1 MLRIGKALSQS
12 GSWANFF
19 GLSETFTTFGGH
31 MGEYGPRLGGVGIG
45 VSDLVAATAFYENVF
60 GLSTLVPKLELETMD
75 EAILTAEGSPVVLIL
90 MCHTD
95 GVDRDLS
102 ETGGKI
108 VFNVPDPASTIALAV
123 EHGGALMREPQPN
136 EMMGG
141 KHIGFVTDPD
151 GQVIELIEY

>member
-1 MLRIGKALSQS
+1 M
-12 GSWANFF
+12 
-19 GLSETFTTFGGH
+19 SEH
-31 MGEYGPRLGGVGIG
+31 GPRLGGVGIG
-45 VSDLVAATAFYENVF
+45 VSDLAVATAFYETVF

-75 EAILTAEGSPVVLIL
+75 EAILTAEGSHVVLIL

-95 GVDRDLS
+95 GVDRDLT

-108 VFNVPDPASTIALAV
+108 VFNVPDPAATIALAV
-123 EHGGALMREPQPN
+123 EHGGTLMREPEPN
-136 EMMGG
+136 DMMGG